1 MTTSTIRLPKK
12 LTDEIDHMI
21 EKKYYF
27 NRSDFVQSSIR
38 YTLMFY
44 ADKRM
49 ELHRTAHDKNTSQNL
64 LDQVYSS
71 ITTTYLKAYET
82 YDGEPIQISIHVP
95 DGISKRMSS
104 LLYRRYGFTKKSDF
118 IKVSVVCLLM
128 KIKETDEIYDGL
140 DEYLESQKIVVNE
153 VYKMMFEGLKDG
165 KNGQEIIESTVNYLL
180 ENKNLF

>member
-1 MTTSTIRLPKK
+1 
-12 LTDEIDHMI
+12 MI
-21 EKKYYF
+21 
-27 NRSDFVQSSIR
+27 NQD
-38 YTLMFY
+38 
-44 ADKRM
+44 
-49 ELHRTAHDKNTSQNL
+49 
-64 LDQVYSS
+64 
-71 ITTTYLKAYET
+71 